1 VASRTLELIDIAPE
15 TYVIMQGSILL
26 SAVIAYEV
34 VRRYQLTL
42 QSHALAKAGDK

>member
-1 VASRTLELIDIAPE
+1 
-15 TYVIMQGSILL
+15 
-26 SAVIAYEV
+26 VIAYEV